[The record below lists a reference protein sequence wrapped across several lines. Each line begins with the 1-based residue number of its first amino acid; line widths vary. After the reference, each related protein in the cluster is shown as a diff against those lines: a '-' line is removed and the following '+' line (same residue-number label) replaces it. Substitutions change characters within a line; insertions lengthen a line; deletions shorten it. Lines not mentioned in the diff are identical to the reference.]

1 MSELLIVY
9 QTQVPPTLGLTSII
23 IIGSNPLTSLR
34 LQANDSVERFNK
46 TLINM
51 LSMYCQNDHTQWDEY
66 LQQVLMAY
74 CVYLSTL
81 AQERYDGPR
90 KKSCIASASYN
101 W

>member
-23 IIGSNPLTSLR
+23 IIGSNPMTSFR

-51 LSMYCQNDHTQWDEY
+51 LSMYCQNDQTQWDEY
-66 LQQVLMAY
+66 LQQVIRLTV
-74 CVYLSTL
+74 CLSTL
-81 AQERYDGPR
+81 AQERHDGPR
-90 KKSCIASASYN
+90 KKSCIASASFN